1 MKLILKN
8 IGLLKHAEIELERL
22 SLIAGENDNGK
33 STVGK
38 VMFCLVKAINRYKE
52 DLEESKEYRIE
63 EEFRNVFFF
72 LRNIS
77 GDQNEIR
84 SSFLR
89 VLQNSENEFSIRLKA
104 LNEIINE
111 LNDFNIDPIALQQL
125 FSLRDKIFGMI
136 EKPED
141 TRELMENALNKV
153 FVAEFDS
160 RILLEGA
167 ERGFIGLYEQNIN
180 LLEVYVSSNNK
191 MHLVE
196 NVEPIILKDATFI
209 ETPLILNNHDLLI
222 RSKSAFSLKKRSML
236 NLGIPYT
243 TFHTKDLFDKLIEP
257 PFGELFDTTINK
269 LIEDKLREVV
279 SGEIIYDN
287 REKDF
292 IFKTDKGSSVSIRN
306 TASGIKV
313 FGIIQL
319 LSSNDFINK
328 NSLLIFDEP
337 ENHLHPK
344 WQLKLAEILIEL
356 AKHGVYILISSH
368 SPYMI
373 EALKRYSDLAGLEKE
388 SSFYLA
394 KENSIENKDKLEE
407 IFQVLSEPFE
417 VFRKMDRDALKDE

>member
-8 IGLLKHAEIELERL
+8 IGLLKDAELELSRL

-38 VMFCLVKAINRYKE
+38 VIFCLVKAINRYRE

-63 EEFRNVFFF
+63 EEFKNVFFF
-72 LRNIS
+72 LRS
-77 GDQNEIR
+77 LANESYEFKNDTLR
-84 SSFLR
+84 TLQSSEYDFSVKID
-89 VLQNSENEFSIRLKA
+89 VLNQIIDELKNTFTETDA
-104 LNEIINE
+104 LNQFIS
-111 LNDFNIDPIALQQL
+111 Q
-125 FSLRDKIFGMI
+125 RDKILAMI
-136 EKPED
+136 DKPED

-160 RILLEGA
+160 RILLDGED
-167 ERGFIGLYEQNIN
+167 EGFIGLYEQNIK
-180 LLEVYVSSNNK
+180 LIEVQIFKNK
-191 MHLVE
+191 IHLVN
-196 NVEPIILKDATFI
+196 NVEPIVLEDATFI

-222 RSKSAFSLKKRSML
+222 RSKSAFNLRKRTLSY
-236 NLGIPYT
+236 LGIPYT

-257 PFGELFDTTINK
+257 PFGDLFDTTINK
-269 LIEDKLREVV
+269 LVEKKLREVV
-279 SGEIIYDN
+279 NGEIIYDN

-292 IFKTDKGSSVSIRN
+292 IFKKDQGGSVPIRN

-313 FGIIQL
+313 FGILQL

-328 NSLLIFDEP
+328 KSLLIFDEP

-344 WQLKLAEILIEL
+344 WQLKLAEILIDL
-356 AKHGVYILISSH
+356 AEQGVYILVSSH

-373 EALKRYSDLAGLEKE
+373 EALKRYSDLASLEKE

-394 KENSIENKDKLEE
+394 KENSIQNKDKLEE

-417 VFRKMDRDALKDE
+417 VFREMDRELLKDE

>member
-8 IGLLKHAEIELERL
+8 IGLLKDAELELSRL

-38 VMFCLVKAINRYKE
+38 VIFCLVKAINRYRE

-72 LRNIS
+72 LRTLS
-77 GDQNEIR
+77 NESYEFKSDTLRTLQSSEYDFSTKIDALNQIIDELKN
-84 SSFLR
+84 SFLETET
-89 VLQNSENEFSIRLKA
+89 LHQF
-104 LNEIINE
+104 IN
-111 LNDFNIDPIALQQL
+111 
-125 FSLRDKIFGMI
+125 LRDKILAMI

-160 RILLEGA
+160 RILLDGED
-167 ERGFIGLYEQNIN
+167 EGFIGLYEQNIK
-180 LLEVYVSSNNK
+180 LIEVKIFKNK
-191 MHLVE
+191 IHLVN
-196 NVEPIILKDATFI
+196 NVEPIVLEDATFI

-222 RSKSAFSLKKRSML
+222 RSKSAFNLKKRTLSH
-236 NLGIPYT
+236 LGIPYT

-257 PFGELFDTTINK
+257 PFGDLFDTTINK
-269 LIEDKLREVV
+269 LVERKIREIVN
-279 SGEIIYDN
+279 GEIIYDN

-292 IFKTDKGSSVSIRN
+292 IFKKDQGSSVPIRN

-313 FGIIQL
+313 FGILQL

-328 NSLLIFDEP
+328 KSLLVFDEP

-344 WQLKLAEILIEL
+344 WQLKLAEILIDL
-356 AKHGVYILISSH
+356 AEQGVYILVSSH

-394 KENSIENKDKLEE
+394 KENSIQNKDKLEE

-417 VFRKMDRDALKDE
+417 VFRKMDREILKDE